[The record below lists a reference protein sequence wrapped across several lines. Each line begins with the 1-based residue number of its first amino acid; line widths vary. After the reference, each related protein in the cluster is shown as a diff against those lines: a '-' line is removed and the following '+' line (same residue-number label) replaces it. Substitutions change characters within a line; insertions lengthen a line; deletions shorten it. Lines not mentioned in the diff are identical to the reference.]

1 MSKSLVLAPRSCTH
15 LATRLTGISFK
26 TWTTGTLCLAS
37 CTFAWDR
44 CSYESTELHY
54 VGSIVQREQAEYT
67 VADKQI
73 CRISIIKKLTR
84 VFLEEMKP
92 SYPLLEPSG
101 RPGG

>member
-1 MSKSLVLAPRSCTH
+1 M
-15 LATRLTGISFK
+15 
-26 TWTTGTLCLAS
+26 CLAS
-37 CTFAWDR
+37 CTFAWDG
-44 CSYESTELHY
+44 CSYEPTEFQY

-92 SYPLLEPSG
+92 NSPLLEPSG
-101 RPGG
+101 RSGG